1 MKVKYIWKV
10 ENLSVNPDSP
20 EIVKYVDYIIRAYDS
35 TNVDSEFAVLGGG
48 TDLIPPTKDI
58 IPFEEL
64 TEELVIDWVKK
75 SIGTN
80 AIYQA
85 EEELKQELELLNKP
99 SILQRDLPWDIKDPE
114 SEEELLENMEPM
126 RRK

>member
-1 MKVKYIWKV
+1 MNIKYIWKV

-20 EIVKYVDYIIRAYDS
+20 EIVRSVNYAIRAYDS
-35 TNVDSEFAVLGGG
+35 TNPDSDFAVLGGEAE
-48 TDLIPPTKDI
+48 LIPPTKDI

-64 TEELVIDWVKK
+64 TEELVIKWVKE

-85 EEELKQELELLNKP
+85 EEELRQELELLNKP
-99 SILQRDLPWDIKDPE
+99 SILQRDLPWDLKDPE